1 MSDNNITVVGTATR
15 DPELRYTQ
23 GGQGIA
29 NLSVAVN
36 RRWQQAGEWKEE
48 VSFFNVTAW
57 GALGE
62 NVVQSVVKGTRI
74 IVSGRMS
81 QRSYEKDGEKKQAF
95 EIVADDIG
103 PSLKWA
109 TAAVTR
115 TERSEN
121 TTGGSRQSKP
131 QEQSDPFPN
140 EESF

>member
-1 MSDNNITVVGTATR
+1 MSDNSITVCGTATR
-15 DPELRYTQ
+15 DAELQYSQ
-23 GGQGIA
+23 GGQAICK
-29 NLSVAVN
+29 LSIAVN

-57 GALGE
+57 GKLGE
-62 NVVQSVVKGTRI
+62 NVAESIVKGSRI
-74 IVSGRMS
+74 IVFGRMS
-81 QRSYEKDGEKKQAF
+81 QRTYEKDGEKKQAF

-131 QEQSDPFPN
+131 QEQSDPFPQD
-140 EESF
+140 ESF